1 MKPAKGNP
9 KPRPRAGIKNEQVLA
24 ERVVSGMIARD
35 KFSQWMGMTI
45 VDVRPRTATVKM
57 TVRPEMV
64 NAFGVAHGG
73 VMYSLADSALAFACN
88 THGKVTVA
96 INNAISYPAAANVGD
111 VLTALAESDG
121 ESRRLGY
128 YRVTIRNQKD
138 ELVSAFTGTVYKTT
152 DEHATTGRPAEKGN
166 TENTDKGTEKTTDK
180 TTATAKA
187 GGTATATDK
196 AGGTA
201 TATTTDVKG
210 SK

>member
-24 ERVVSGMIARD
+24 ERVVAGMMARD

-45 VDVRPRTATVKM
+45 VDVRPRTATVRM
-57 TVRPEMV
+57 AVRPEMV

-73 VMYSLADSALAFACN
+73 VVYALADSALAFACN

-138 ELVSAFTGTVYKTT
+138 ELLSAFTGTVYKTS
-152 DEHATTGRPAEKGN
+152 DEHASGRPAEKGN
-166 TENTDKGTEKTTDK
+166 TEQTDKGTDKDTDK
-180 TTATAKA
+180 TTATATTTAKT
-187 GGTATATDK
+187 GGTATPNDSK
-196 AGGTA
+196 AA
-201 TATTTDVKG
+201 K
-210 SK
+210 